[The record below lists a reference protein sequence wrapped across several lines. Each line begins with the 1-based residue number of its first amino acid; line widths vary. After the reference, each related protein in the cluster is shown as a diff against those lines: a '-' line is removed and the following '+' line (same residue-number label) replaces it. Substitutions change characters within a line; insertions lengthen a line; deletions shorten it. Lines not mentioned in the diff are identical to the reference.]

1 MTEILPAPL
10 GITSRWQDS
19 QQFEVPDPLLKNWL
33 LNTGSLTER
42 LQTSC
47 RHFQVKVLFH
57 GFSEISD
64 LETQYLYNDQ
74 NSEPI
79 STQVREV
86 VLMGD
91 DSPWVFARS
100 LIPASFV
107 ENVMSDITQLGD
119 KPLGKIIFNDPR
131 FERQAFQLTKIDPSE
146 RFVDHLQLHDSRQL
160 WGRRSLFRYN
170 EHRLS
175 VAEVFLPDSPA
186 YSNMP
191 K

>member
-1 MTEILPAPL
+1 MTDILPAPL

-19 QQFEVPDPLLKNWL
+19 QQFEIPEPLLKNWL

-47 RHFQVKVLFH
+47 RNFEVRVLFH
-57 GFSEISD
+57 GLSD
-64 LETQYLYNDQ
+64 TPDIETEYLYQDI
-74 NSEPI
+74 EPGA
-79 STQVREV
+79 TQVREV

-91 DSPWVFARS
+91 DRPWVFARS
-100 LIPASFV
+100 LIPVSFV

-131 FERQAFQLTKIDPSE
+131 FERQAFQLTKIDPRES
-146 RFVDHLQLHDSRQL
+146 FIDHLQPDDNRQL
-160 WGRRSLFRYN
+160 WGRRSLFKYN

-186 YSNMP
+186 YNNMP

>member
-1 MTEILPAPL
+1 MTDILPAPL

-19 QQFEVPDPLLKNWL
+19 QQFELPDPLLKDWL

-47 RHFQVKVLFH
+47 RNFQVKVLFH
-57 GFSEISD
+57 GLSEIPD
-64 LETQYLYNDQ
+64 IETEYLYQEQDI
-74 NSEPI
+74 EPGA
-79 STQVREV
+79 TQVREV

-91 DSPWVFARS
+91 NRPWVFARS

-119 KPLGKIIFNDPR
+119 KPLGKIMYMRNVV
-131 FERQAFQLTKIDPSE
+131 K
-146 RFVDHLQLHDSRQL
+146 
-160 WGRRSLFRYN
+160 
-170 EHRLS
+170 
-175 VAEVFLPDSPA
+175 
-186 YSNMP
+186 SN